1 MAGKNIIGQ
10 RIKTMRLSRGM
21 TQADLAKALDQSQAS
36 ITMYETGKREPDFE
50 TMEALAD
57 VFNVP
62 LFSLVDDGSVISVG
76 APENTLQ
83 SEDLRL
89 LVQDLSKLSPEQQK
103 QARSLFR
110 AAFMFT
116 NPELFNEG
124 DDDK

>member
-1 MAGKNIIGQ
+1 MASKNIIGQ

-50 TMEALAD
+50 TLEALAD

-62 LFSLVDDGSVISVG
+62 LVSFVDDGDVVSVVSSDQ
-76 APENTLQ
+76 PHN
-83 SEDLRL
+83 EDLRL

>member
-1 MAGKNIIGQ
+1 MASKNIIGQ

-50 TMEALAD
+50 TLEALAD
-57 VFNVP
+57 IFNVP
-62 LFSLVDDGSVISVG
+62 LVSFVDGGGVLSVG
-76 APENTLQ
+76 LPEEHAQT
-83 SEDLRL
+83 EDLRL
-89 LVQDLSKLSPEQQK
+89 LVQDLSKLTPEQQK
-103 QARSLFR
+103 QARGLFR

>member
-1 MAGKNIIGQ
+1 MASKNIIGQ

-36 ITMYETGKREPDFE
+36 IMMYETGKREPDFE
-50 TMEALAD
+50 TLEALAD

-62 LFSLVDDGSVISVG
+62 LVSFVDDGDVVSVVSSDQ
-76 APENTLQ
+76 PHN
-83 SEDLRL
+83 EDLRL